1 MALAQGLYEGREIG
15 DRGAV
20 GLITYMRTDST
31 RVSDEALTAGRELI
45 AATYGAEAL
54 PPAPNRY
61 ASKKGAQD
69 AHEAIRPTTFEL
81 PPDAVRDFLKAD
93 EWKLYKLIWDRFIAS
108 QMLPALFDVT
118 QADVESGRYTLRAA
132 GRVLPGLGV

>member
-1 MALAQGLYEGREIG
+1 MALAQGLYEAREIG

-31 RVSDEALTAGRELI
+31 RVSEEAWVAARELI
-45 AATYGAEAL
+45 AATYGPAAL
-54 PPAPNRY
+54 PEAANRY

-81 PPDAVRDFLKAD
+81 PPAAVKDFLKTD
-93 EWKLYKLIWDRFIAS
+93 EWKLYKLIWERFIAS

-118 QADVESGRYTLRAA
+118 QVDFETSRHTLRPS
-132 GRVLPGLGV
+132 RPVLN